1 MAQNITIAGDSYP
14 DVPAIEIPKTGGG
27 TAIFADPSGTTATAS
42 DVASGKYFLNSSG
55 TLTEGTGSSGTVV
68 VTEEPD
74 TGGGIVKNITVTGSM
89 VSLQAKTGVTPTT
102 SSQTITPD
110 TGYDGMS
117 SVQINAIPSQYHDT
131 SSVTAAAGDV
141 VSGKAIVNS
150 SGTVVNGTLVIQ
162 HYYTGSGAPSSST
175 GVDGDIY
182 LQTS

>member
-1 MAQNITIAGDSYP
+1 MAQNVTIAGASYS
-14 DVPAIEIPKTGGG
+14 DVPAINVPKTGGG
-27 TAIFADPSGTTATAS
+27 TAIFSDPSVTTAVAA
-42 DVASGKYFLNSSG
+42 DVASGKFFLAADG
-55 TLTEGTGSSGTVV
+55 TLTAGTGSSSTVV

-74 TGGGIVKNITVTGSM
+74 IAGGIIKNITVTGSM
-89 VSLQAKTGVTPTT
+89 VSLQAKSNITPTT
-102 SSQTITPD
+102 SSQTIVPD
-110 TGYDGMS
+110 AGYDAMT

-141 VSGKAIVNS
+141 VSGKVIVDS
-150 SGTVVNGTLVIQ
+150 SGTAVNGSLVIQ